1 VNETDAR
8 LRNPWL
14 RTDHVTSAILVA
26 VVIAGCAVS
35 PDIVLRDEDGHE
47 TVCEHVTGIYG
58 VRTHTLLT
66 LQRQCVEDYQRQ
78 GYERVPTAEEDKR

>member
-1 VNETDAR
+1 MNETDAR

-14 RTDHVTSAILVA
+14 RIDHVTSAILVA